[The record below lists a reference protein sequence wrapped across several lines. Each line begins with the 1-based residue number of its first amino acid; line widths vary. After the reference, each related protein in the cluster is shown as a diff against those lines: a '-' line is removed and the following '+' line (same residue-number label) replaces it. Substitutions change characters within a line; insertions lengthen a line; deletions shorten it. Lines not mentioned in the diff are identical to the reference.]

1 MSESIITRRGSGGY
15 AKVTFDVPCTKLNKV
30 NVSMLS
36 LERCKLAA
44 TTIGNYALFGG
55 GHDGNDMY
63 IEGEYCSIVDVYNNN
78 IAKSTSTP
86 LSMARAFFTATT
98 IGDYALFGGGS
109 DSYISSLSTVDAYNS
124 SLVRYTPSALS
135 VGRDC
140 LASTTVGGYALFG
153 GGKLAGDD
161 TDCYTTVDAY
171 NTSLTRTTPTT
182 LSTARCDFAA
192 ATVGDYALFGGG
204 YNKTNY
210 LSVVDAYNTSLTRT
224 TPANL
229 LMARCYL
236 NASCVGNHAIFGCG
250 RAGPNAFS
258 SNVEAYSNNLTRSSL
273 SSFRNAREAYA
284 ATTVGDYTLFA
295 GGVYNN
301 TSAGSTVVERYK
313 NVELYDNN
321 TVKNSISVPDI
332 SFGRYDLAAT
342 TVGDYALFGGGK
354 YENNSTSNYVDA
366 FTFET
371 KKIQI
376 YPMSKYKFN
385 DMSSETTSQT
395 LQEIELTTPITGY
408 IKVKNTTVN

>member
-55 GHDGNDMY
+55 GHDGSDIY
-63 IEGEYCSIVDVYNNN
+63 SEGYYYSVVDAYNSSI
-78 IAKSTSTP
+78 SRTTPTS
-86 LSMARAFFTATT
+86 LSRARAFFTATS
-98 IGDYALFGGGS
+98 IGNYALFGGGS
-109 DSYISSLSTVDAYNS
+109 DSSITELPTVDAYNS
-124 SLVRYTPSALS
+124 SLVRSTQTSLS

-140 LASTTVGGYALFG
+140 LASTTVGDYALFG
-153 GGKLAGDD
+153 GGKIAGHN
-161 TDCYTTVDAY
+161 TDCYSTVDAY

-182 LSTARCDFAA
+182 LSTARCDLAA
-192 ATVGDYALFGGG
+192 AAVGDYALFGGG
-204 YNKTNY
+204 INKTNY

-236 NASCVGNHAIFGCG
+236 KSSCVGNYAIFGCG
-250 RAGPNAFS
+250 RAGANAFS
-258 SNVEAYSNNLTRSSL
+258 SNVEAYNNNLTRSSL
-273 SSFRNAREAYA
+273 SSFRNTREAYSS
-284 ATTVGDYTLFA
+284 TTLGDYALFS
-295 GGVYNN
+295 GGIYSN
-301 TSAGSTVVERYK
+301 TTGGSTVVERYK
-313 NVELYDNN
+313 NVELYDKN
-321 TVKNSISVPDI
+321 TVRNSISVPDI
-332 SFGRYDLAAT
+332 SLGRYDLDAAA
-342 TVGDYALFGGGK
+342 VGDYALFGGGK
-354 YENNSTSNYVDA
+354 YDSYATNCVDA